1 MTTSLSTIA
10 PSPILSQASSIL
22 SYPIRFVLPNRTTE
36 GSKEVYEAGKLAKK
50 EGSFPHVLNLSKA
63 NSDIRRGGHGRWV
76 LVSGNEQMKIA
87 AEASKKDEELRRL
100 LNSEWLP
107 LVGKKTSLFD
117 WGHARELRGVN
128 AEITEV
134 SDRVSEL
141 NSLLFNEIPEGK
153 VWEVFCAS
161 CRAIPSKT
169 FDSKVEYDAHKQE
182 CRKLIQSSDEVGQK
196 EREVFDL
203 LRRLKAGTPDLKRFE
218 ELITSAK
225 ESAVRAV
232 NVLKDPGA
240 GGKK

>member
-1 MTTSLSTIA
+1 MTTLSTTIA
-10 PSPILSQASSIL
+10 RPIITQASSTL
-22 SYPIRFVLPNRTTE
+22 SYPIRFVLPNRTAE
-36 GSKEVYEAGKLAKK
+36 GGKESFEADRLSAE

-76 LVSGNEQMKIA
+76 LILGDEQMKIA
-87 AEASKKDEELRRL
+87 AEASKKDKELRRL

-107 LVGKKTSLFD
+107 LVGKKTSFFD
-117 WGHARELRGVN
+117 WGHARELREVN
-128 AEITEV
+128 SEITEV
-134 SDRVSEL
+134 SDRVSDL

-161 CRAIPSKT
+161 CRALPSKT
-169 FDSKVEYDAHKQE
+169 FDSTVEYDSHKQE
-182 CRKLIQSSDEVGQK
+182 CRKLIRSSEEVGQK

-203 LRRLKAGTPDLKRFE
+203 LKRLKAGASDLKRFE
-218 ELITSAK
+218 ELIASAK

-240 GGKK
+240 KK